1 MPKRISIL
9 CQLLIAFIL
18 MMSTISPAFAN
29 DFSGH
34 KNETAIKY
42 LMTNKIVSGYTDGT
56 FKPNNLINRA
66 ELLKLLVLGKNAEFV
81 QTDYKNCFSD
91 VREEWFAPFVCY
103 AKEQGWVDGYSDG
116 TFKPAKIVNKAEAI
130 KMLINSQE
138 VELTESNL
146 GFSDVQEAW
155 YTPYLKTANALGI
168 LERSSGL
175 FGVGSD
181 MTRGEI
187 AENLYRAVIV
197 DKEAIN
203 NFSEYKQTSV
213 ATNVAGE
220 KALVTRVIDGDT
232 IEVKINENV
241 EKIRLIGIDTPET
254 VSPNVGVECF
264 GHEAS
269 NKAKAD
275 LVNKSVILVSDD
287 SQGDKDK
294 YGRLLRYIY
303 LEGQAVSYNEQLILG
318 GFAEEYTYD
327 EEYEL
332 YDRFA
337 DAELEA
343 ILEGKGMWSDDACS
357 DDDSNTK
364 ETGSNNGD
372 YVFYV
377 SSQART
383 KYYCETDSAWENL
396 SKANLLRYESEDEL
410 RNDFPSLT
418 LNRPC

>member
-1 MPKRISIL
+1 
-9 CQLLIAFIL
+9 
-18 MMSTISPAFAN
+18 
-29 DFSGH
+29 
-34 KNETAIKY
+34 
-42 LMTNKIVSGYTDGT
+42 
-56 FKPNNLINRA
+56 
-66 ELLKLLVLGKNAEFV
+66 
-81 QTDYKNCFSD
+81 
-91 VREEWFAPFVCY
+91 
-103 AKEQGWVDGYSDG
+103 
-116 TFKPAKIVNKAEAI
+116 
-130 KMLINSQE
+130 
-138 VELTESNL
+138 
-146 GFSDVQEAW
+146 
-155 YTPYLKTANALGI
+155 
-168 LERSSGL
+168 
-175 FGVGSD
+175 